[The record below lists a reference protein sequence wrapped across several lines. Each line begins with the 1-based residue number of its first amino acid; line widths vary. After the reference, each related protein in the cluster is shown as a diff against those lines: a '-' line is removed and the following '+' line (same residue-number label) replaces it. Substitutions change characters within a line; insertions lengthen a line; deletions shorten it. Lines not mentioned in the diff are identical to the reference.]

1 MKAPR
6 MADYPAWAP
15 HIVAPPVPPK
25 RRRRTVVFEGTRMS
39 PEEALQSAC
48 VKWFALAHGNARRGV
63 LLHIPNGGSRPP
75 REGAKLKKMGTVAGA
90 PDLLLIHGDGRVS
103 AFELKADDGKVSKP
117 QREMHA
123 RLAEHFVAVHV
134 VRSLEQFEEIVNRL
148 LNCN

>member
-1 MKAPR
+1 MNTTALKELMR
-6 MADYPAWAP
+6 RDY
-15 HIVAPPVPPK
+15 VALPSAKPK

-48 VKWFALAHGNARRGV
+48 VKWFALSHGNARRGV
-63 LLHIPNGGSRPP
+63 LLHIPNGGSRPS

-103 AFELKADDGKVSKP
+103 AFELKAEGGTVSKP

-134 VRSLEQFEEIVNRL
+134 VRSLEQFEQIVNRIL
-148 LNCN
+148 A